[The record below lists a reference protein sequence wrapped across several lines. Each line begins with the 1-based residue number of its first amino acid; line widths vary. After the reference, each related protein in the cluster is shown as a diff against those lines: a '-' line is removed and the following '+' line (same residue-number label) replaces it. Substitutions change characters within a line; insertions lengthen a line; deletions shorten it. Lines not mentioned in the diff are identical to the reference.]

1 TLFLNALLGDYD
13 STVTPTFDMSLPT
26 LVNVSLQINALN
38 SVNEQ
43 TMDFSINV
51 LVTQSWYDFRLQFY
65 ELINADHLEL
75 DSKLIAK
82 FWVPDLYF
90 VNEKSSEFHDI
101 TVPNRLLHLYR
112 DGRVVYKMRIS
123 LTATCLMQLHRFPM
137 DQQTCSLLMKSFGFT
152 NQSLQFRWSLD
163 SPLTC
168 LKQLEMSQFI
178 LARMDYKECQRMSD
192 INDTFSCLQMDLKL
206 HRRVGFYMIQLY
218 IPSALVVVLSWVSF
232 YLDVGSVPG
241 RVSLGIL
248 TVLTITNMK
257 TMAVSSLPKVSYIK
271 AIDVWMVTC
280 LSFAFA
286 SLLEFA
292 VVNSFARRVSSLDN
306 TWSVIMESE
315 PLQAYRDTFTNT
327 KNARSSN
334 YAAPPA
340 RRPDPRS
347 INLAKLIDKISMV
360 VFPISFMA
368 FIFVY
373 ITVYAYA

>member
-1 TLFLNALLGDYD
+1 MSSL
-13 STVTPTFDMSLPT
+13 STPV
-26 LVNVSLQINALN
+26 Q
-38 SVNEQ
+38 
-43 TMDFSINV
+43 DFSLNV
-51 LVTQSWYDFRLQFY
+51 LVTQSWYDPRLQFY
-65 ELINADHLEL
+65 ELISADHLEL
-75 DSKLIAK
+75 DSKLISK

-123 LTATCLMQLHRFPM
+123 LTATCLMELHRFPM
-137 DQQTCSLLMKSFGFT
+137 DQQTCSLFMKSFGFT
-152 NQSLQFRWSLD
+152 NEILQFRWSLHN
-163 SPLTC
+163 PLTC
-168 LKQLEMSQFI
+168 LNYLEMSQFI
-178 LARMDYKECQRMSD
+178 LARMDYRECQQMSD
-192 INDTFSCLQMDLKL
+192 YNDSFSCLQMDLKL

-232 YLDVGSVPG
+232 CLDVASVPG

-292 VVNSFARRVSSLDN
+292 VVNSFARRLACVEGAWTVSKE
-306 TWSVIMESE
+306 TE
-315 PLQAYRDTFTNT
+315 PLRAYCEPFC
-327 KNARSSN
+327 KSKCLQRSSFTS
-334 YAAPPA
+334 PPA
-340 RRPDPRS
+340 RGPDPRS
-347 INLAKLIDKISMV
+347 INLARMIDKISMV
-360 VFPISFMA
+360 VFPIGFIA
-368 FIFVY
+368 FIFIYTLVY
-373 ITVYAYA
+373 VWS